1 MGVQKTYSGLR
12 ELQPRLYEREK
23 PPPSVLRYPRKVAG
37 AEQWRRRL
45 LWVAQVLWAVT
56 LVWAIG
62 WAIALRQEDLA
73 DGADGLV
80 ILAPL
85 LGLVVTLVVILA
97 RQAITLT
104 LTIKKRKGKRQS
116 G

>member
-12 ELQPRLYEREK
+12 ELQPRLYEREE
-23 PPPSVLRYPRKVAG
+23 PPSSVLQYTRKVAG

-45 LWVAQVLWAVT
+45 LRVAHVLWGVT
-56 LVWAIG
+56 LVWAIS
-62 WAIALRQEDLA
+62 WAVVLGQEDR
-73 DGADGLV
+73 ADGLV

-97 RQAITLT
+97 REAITLT
-104 LTIKKRKGKRQS
+104 LTIKKRKEKRPS

>member
-12 ELQPRLYEREK
+12 ELQPRLYERKE
-23 PPPSVLRYPRKVAG
+23 PPPSVLRYTRKVAG

-56 LVWAIG
+56 LVWAIS
-62 WAIALRQEDLA
+62 WAVALGQEDR
-73 DGADGLV
+73 ADGLV

-97 RQAITLT
+97 REAITLT
-104 LTIKKRKGKRQS
+104 LTIKKRKEKRQS